1 MSEAWIVIGALAV
14 TTAMIRAAGPV
25 LMGERDL
32 HPRLAGVVDLLAPA
46 LLTALIVV
54 EVFGAGDE
62 IEVSTPEGTVSYTVE
77 RTERYAKGELPDA
90 AEVWEASPGRLVL
103 ITCFQRG
110 GGRASTENLVVFAEA

>member
-14 TTAMIRAAGPV
+14 TTAMVRAAGPV

-62 IEVSTPEGTVSYTVE
+62 IEVDASLAGVAAAGGVLLW
-77 RTERYAKGELPDA
+77 RRDALLPAIVLA
-90 AEVWEASPGRLVL
+90 AVVTAAL
-103 ITCFQRG
+103 
-110 GGRASTENLVVFAEA
+110 RAVGV

>member
-1 MSEAWIVIGALAV
+1 VSEAWVVIVALAV
-14 TTAMIRAAGPV
+14 TTALVRASGPL

-62 IEVSTPEGTVSYTVE
+62 IGVDASLAGVAAAGGVLLWK
-77 RTERYAKGELPDA
+77 RDALLPAIVVA
-90 AEVWEASPGRLVL
+90 AVVAAGL
-103 ITCFQRG
+103 
-110 GGRASTENLVVFAEA
+110 RAVGV